1 MFSLVEVFESVF
13 PNARSEEC
21 NNITCHICTR
31 FDTYLHSRML
41 CRTIKSFLQLNWV
54 CHVFLPS
61 TIHLLVVGSKKFIL
75 INTFTSRRLNCIN
88 YVDQLPWN
96 IHEIMSVPYQKYLTW
111 HNVENVSWQIL
122 HLYKIKTTVNWCK
135 TSVSRQ
141 FFKQHKVFKNRV
153 FVYAWVVVSEYTLI
167 TISGLA
173 FITRIKMEKLTIYPA
188 RSVSGW
194 TGRSIF
200 MPSYFLFI
208 RLGNCKYINDV
219 SAVLVYQN

>member
-122 HLYKIKTTVNWCK
+122 HLYKIKTTVNWSK

-141 FFKQHKVFKNRV
+141 FFKQHKTKQEPSICLCLSCGFRVYTNYNIWTRIYHTHKNGKINYLSSTFRKRV
-153 FVYAWVVVSEYTLI
+153 NRKIHFYAKLFFVYSSW
-167 TISGLA
+167 
-173 FITRIKMEKLTIYPA
+173 
-188 RSVSGW
+188 
-194 TGRSIF
+194 
-200 MPSYFLFI
+200 
-208 RLGNCKYINDV
+208 
-219 SAVLVYQN
+219 